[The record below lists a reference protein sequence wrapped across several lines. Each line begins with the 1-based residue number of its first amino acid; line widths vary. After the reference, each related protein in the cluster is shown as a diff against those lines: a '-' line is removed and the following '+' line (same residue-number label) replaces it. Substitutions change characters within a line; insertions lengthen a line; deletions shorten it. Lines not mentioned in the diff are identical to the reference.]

1 MAESAKKTGAVRF
14 AVLGFGHHATNR
26 LVSAFA
32 ASEETEL
39 VGLWR
44 RNGIEAQKNCTDSG
58 VRLNFSSRE
67 ELCASPEVDAVFITS
82 PDAMHLEDTLLAVQ
96 HGKAVLCEKPLAM
109 TAGEALQ
116 MQAKARQHGVLLGVA
131 QNLRWSPSVVWMRE
145 QVAAGR
151 IGAPQLARAQFCY
164 QALSTPRRWITD
176 GGLACGGPIGDVGV
190 HCLDALR
197 FVCDREVLR
206 AQTLA
211 RKDESFGDL
220 EAVATIQAEMSGGCF
235 ASVSVSALAPYRTQ
249 IEVVGSKGVLVAE
262 NGLSV
267 DDAVRVET
275 WAGGELLETR
285 TFDNSMSYSAMLDS
299 FAQAMRGKTFAA
311 SAEDG
316 VANMRLLDAV
326 YRGWRSGGVESCL
339 PASE

>member
-1 MAESAKKTGAVRF
+1 MAGSAKRSGAVRF
-14 AVLGFGHHATNR
+14 AILGFGHHAIKR

-44 RNGIEAQKNCTDSG
+44 RNADEAGKNCAEFG
-58 VRLNFSSRE
+58 VRLNFASRE
-67 ELCASPEVDAVFITS
+67 ELCASAEVDAVFITS
-82 PDAMHLEDTLLAVQ
+82 PDAMHLDDALLAVS

-109 TAGEALQ
+109 TAAEAFT
-116 MQAKARQHGVLLGVA
+116 MQAAATQRGMLLGVA

-151 IGAPQLARAQFCY
+151 IGTPQLARAQFCY
-164 QALSTPRRWITD
+164 KALGTPRRWITD

-197 FVCDREVLR
+197 FVCGREVLR

-211 RKDESFGDL
+211 RKDESFGEL

-249 IEVVGSKGVLVAE
+249 IEVVGSEGVLVAE

-267 DDAVRVET
+267 DHVVRVEM
-275 WAGGELLETR
+275 WAGGELVEAKS
-285 TFDNSMSYSAMLDS
+285 FDNSTSYSAMLDS
-299 FAQAMRGKTFAA
+299 FARAMRGETFAA
-311 SAEDG
+311 SAQDG
-316 VANMRLLDAV
+316 VANMHLLDAV
-326 YRGWRSGGVESCL
+326 YRGWTSGGTES
-339 PASE
+339 